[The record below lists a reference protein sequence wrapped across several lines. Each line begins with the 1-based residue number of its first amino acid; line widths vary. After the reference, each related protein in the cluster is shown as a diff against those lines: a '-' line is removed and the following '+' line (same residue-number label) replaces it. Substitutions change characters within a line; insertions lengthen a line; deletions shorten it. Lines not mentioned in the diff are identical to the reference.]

1 MKQSVII
8 GSIVA
13 MVILIFVLLY
23 RHSDRPSQAEIRT
36 MTVAQIRE
44 LFHGN
49 WAQEDSLG
57 SLVLHSRGTFT
68 RRIYGRKIQQDS
80 LPDGT
85 SQYSIPDGTSQ
96 WTYGGTWDVKVG
108 VLVLSISNAVARN
121 TTNVEANG
129 SVDNFRVSKVDGSHL
144 VLERNGITTYFHR

>member
-1 MKQSVII
+1 MKKLIII

-13 MVILIFVLLY
+13 IVVLIFVLLFH
-23 RHSDRPSQAEIRT
+23 RSHRPSQAEIRT

-44 LFHGN
+44 LFTGN
-49 WAQEDSLG
+49 WMQEDSMG
-57 SLVLHSRGTFT
+57 SLVLHSRGRFT
-68 RRIYGRKIQQDS
+68 RRIFGRKIQQD
-80 LPDGT
+80 
-85 SQYSIPDGTSQ
+85 SIPDGTSQ
-96 WTYGGTWDVKVG
+96 WLYEGTWDVKDG

-144 VLERNGITTYFHR
+144 VLEKDGVTTYFHR